1 MISAKMFMYLMTQDF
16 LAMSNTKTDEDWGK
30 VSNISLSVAKDKD
43 GCFILSEYWIDD
55 FNWSNDPE
63 TPDVLQ
69 TNFSFFSKENAELKI
84 SRIATTMYRDSL
96 SMTISQVSPGE
107 DLLWKTK
114 WADGSSNHNTEVTVS
129 SFTYTIDY
137 GVINYMFPNSSWP
150 ITVV

>member
-16 LAMSNTKTDEDWGK
+16 LDMSNTKTDEDWGK
-30 VSNISLSVAKDKD
+30 VNNISLSVAKDKD
-43 GCFILSEYWIDD
+43 GCFILSEYWTDD
-55 FNWSNDPE
+55 LVWADG
-63 TPDVLQ
+63 DLALQ
-69 TNFSFFSKENAELKI
+69 TNFSFFSKESAELKI

-114 WADGSSNHNTEVTVS
+114 WADDSHHTEVSVS

-137 GVINYMFPNSSWP
+137 GVINYMFPNSNWP
-150 ITVV
+150 FTL